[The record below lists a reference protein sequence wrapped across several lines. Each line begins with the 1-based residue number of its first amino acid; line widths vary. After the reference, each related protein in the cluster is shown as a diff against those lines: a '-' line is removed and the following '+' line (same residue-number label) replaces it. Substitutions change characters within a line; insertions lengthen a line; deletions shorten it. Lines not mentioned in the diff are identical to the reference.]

1 MTLLP
6 AIGWQPLPWPVD
18 GGEPFDPTT
27 PGVQWFAARNGGIS
41 RVFPAGDWRDWG
53 SWDDF
58 ERAVPMGYTNLYGE
72 ERLAVC
78 LDGRVAGEWSPYDGR
93 PPGACTVVHLE
104 EARGHWYA
112 RTAPADSY
120 AAALAD
126 AVRRSAEGARR
137 ALVAQRLRSASRH

>member
-1 MTLLP
+1 VTSLP
-6 AIGWQPLPWPVD
+6 DIDWQPLPWPVD
-18 GGEPFDPTT
+18 GTDPFAPAPEVTC
-27 PGVQWFAARNGGIS
+27 WFAARNGGIS

-53 SWDDF
+53 TWDDF
-58 ERAVPMGYTNLYGE
+58 ERAVPMGYTQLSGE

-78 LDGRVAGEWSPYDGR
+78 LDGRVAGEWTPYDGR

-120 AAALAD
+120 EAALAD

-137 ALVAQRLRSASRH
+137 TLVAQQLRSTHWH